1 MTLLL
6 GADDLR
12 SLIGVRPAIQALRD
26 GFTASPAAGPAA
38 QRIRQ
43 ALPGPGSIAVLLP
56 GLLPGIPAYTVKV
69 NAKYP
74 GSDPAIRGVIC
85 LHDLLTGELLALLDS
100 GFVTAWRTGLSAALA
115 THLLARADAR
125 TLGVIGAGAQ
135 AGVTLRGLTSLRA
148 VERVVVY
155 DINLAR
161 AARAAEDWTRAG
173 LACTVADDIREVPA
187 AADVIVTATWSR
199 TPLFQASQ
207 VLPGTHVTSL
217 GADEPGKNE
226 LDPQLLRLARLFVDD
241 IGLAATSGAL
251 AGTGL
256 GPDDVAGT
264 LAQVVTGAV
273 PGRSEA
279 ADLTVYSPVG
289 LPWQDLALSWAAYQE
304 AARAG
309 IGANFVFHSA
319 QEGRS
324 RT

>member
-6 GADDLR
+6 GADDLS
-12 SLIGVRPAIQALRD
+12 SLIGVRAGIAALLE
-26 GFTASPAAGPAA
+26 GFAASPAAGPAP

-43 ALPGPGSIAVLLP
+43 ALPAPGSIAVLLP

-85 LHDLLTGELLALLDS
+85 LHDLHTGALLALLDS
-100 GFVTAWRTGLSAALA
+100 GYITAWRTGLSAALA
-115 THLLARADAR
+115 THLLARADAP

-135 AGVTLRGLTSLRA
+135 ARVTLHGLASLRA

-155 DINLAR
+155 DTDPDQAV
-161 AARAAEDWTRAG
+161 RAAETWRRAG
-173 LACTVADDIREVPA
+173 LACSIAGDVREVPGT
-187 AADVIVTATWSR
+187 ADMVVTATWSR
-199 TPLFQASQ
+199 TPLFEASR
-207 VLPGTHVTSL
+207 VRPGTHVTSL

-241 IGLAATSGAL
+241 IDLAASSGAL

-256 GPDDVAGT
+256 EPDDVAGT
-264 LAQVVTGAV
+264 LSQVITGAV
-273 PGRSEA
+273 PGRNDA

-289 LPWQDLALSWAAYQE
+289 MPWQDLALSWAAYQ
-304 AARAG
+304 AASQAG
-309 IGANFVFHSA
+309 AGTDFDFQPSH
-319 QEGRS
+319 
-324 RT
+324 